1 MKKFELFP
9 TPVMEFNFTNHPDLP
24 SLLNIMEDQPMNQ
37 FPILK
42 NGSTSYGIGMTDIL
56 LFPELVGL
64 KNDFQ
69 KSVDKYSTDI
79 MIRRSYIVQSW
90 FNKMEHNGQT
100 FLHHHGSSV
109 ISGAFYPVLEENTCN
124 LLFRSPLY
132 TALNFESDC
141 PTPSNHFQPDFA
153 MPLKKDHLYIF
164 PSWLQH
170 HTEVNKG
177 GKRVVISFNTKF
189 Y

>member
-9 TPVMEFNFTNHPDLP
+9 TPVMEFDFTNHPDL
-24 SLLNIMEDQPMNQ
+24 SKLLD
-37 FPILK
+37 ILK
-42 NGSTSYGIGMTDIL
+42 NIGVNPHPLVKQGGSSFKYEDIDIL
-56 LFPELVGL
+56 QYAELIGL

-69 KSVDKYSTDI
+69 KCVDEYSVNIKI
-79 MIRRSYIVQSW
+79 NNSYIIQSW
-90 FNKMEHNGQT
+90 FNIMENNGQT
-100 FLHHHGSSV
+100 SLHHHGSSV
-109 ISGAFYPVLEENTCN
+109 VSGAFYPVLEENTCN

-132 TALNFESDC
+132 TAMTFESSF
-141 PTPSNHFQPDFA
+141 PTPSNHFQPDVI

-177 GKRVVISFNTKF
+177 QKRIVISFNTKL
-189 Y
+189 